1 MFTPAQIEQARKFGT
16 ATLHEAAGRI
26 GALPGAVRPVDAR
39 FTLAGPALT
48 VHVPAG
54 DNLWIHRALYVAKP
68 GDILIV
74 CTSGGHEFGY
84 WGEILNEA
92 AVARQLGGLVIDGG
106 VRDVGALSRMNFP
119 VFSRGVCIRGTGKD
133 HDAIAWV
140 NRPIQIGD
148 VTIRAGDLV
157 VGDIDGVVALPQAHV
172 REILDKSAARE
183 ADEAV
188 KIKKLREGATTLD
201 LYGFGEG
208 AFR

>member
-1 MFTPAQIEQARKFGT
+1 VLSSAQIECARKFGT
-16 ATLHEAAGRI
+16 ATLHEAGGRI
-26 GALPGAVRPVDAR
+26 GALPGALRPVDAR
-39 FTLAGPALT
+39 FSLAGAALT

-54 DNLWIHRALYVAKP
+54 DNLWIHRALYLAKP
-68 GDILIV
+68 GDILVV
-74 CTSGGHEFGY
+74 CTGGGHEFGY

-92 AVARQLGGLVIDGG
+92 AMARQLGGLVIDGG
-106 VRDVGALSRMNFP
+106 VRDVAALSRMDFP

-140 NRPIQIGD
+140 NKPIQIGD
-148 VTIRAGDLV
+148 VTINADDLI
-157 VGDIDGVVALPQAHV
+157 VGDIDGVVALPQARV
-172 REILDKSAARE
+172 GEILDRSAARE

>member
-1 MFTPAQIEQARKFGT
+1 MFTPAQVTQARKFGT
-16 ATLHEAAGRI
+16 ATLHEAGGRI
-26 GALPGAVRPVDAR
+26 GALPGALRPVDAR

-54 DNLWIHRALYVAKP
+54 DNLWIHRALYLAKP
-68 GDILIV
+68 GDILVV
-74 CTSGGHEFGY
+74 CTSGGREFGY

-92 AVARQLGGLVIDGG
+92 AVARHLGGLVIDGG
-106 VRDVGALSRMNFP
+106 VRDVAALVRMDFP

-140 NRPIQIGD
+140 NKPVQIGD
-148 VTIRAGDLV
+148 VTIAAGDLI
-157 VGDIDGVVALPQAHV
+157 VGDIDGVVALPQARV
-172 REILDKSAARE
+172 AEILDKSLSRE

-188 KIKKLREGATTLD
+188 KIAKLREGASTLD

-208 AFR
+208 VFR